1 MTTLWQLL
9 LLALLQNP
17 TDTSDKASAARD
29 FEMPDAVVE
38 IVPLDEL
45 AKRVSD
51 KQYVP
56 VPLNQV
62 AELIREDRAEAPASL
77 PRIREARY
85 SATLNA
91 TRLDQAQL
99 EFETYSDST
108 TSNSGLLLLGQ
119 TSLQQLKIFDEQGP
133 IELGS
138 DSSRRLFL
146 LEPGFPGKLTGTW
159 TSDGLVAGDVV
170 TFRLEL
176 PAATTSRFEL
186 LTKPGIVVSSAS
198 SLVLGPE
205 TVPAT
210 PETSELKSWTI
221 LPGDTTRLN
230 FNCREQKPL
239 HSMTPMPLMFFN
251 AAHELTGDILKSRW
265 TIGLPPELNGRSR
278 LTARVSNR
286 VRIADVM
293 LEDRR
298 PVEWQVT
305 EENGQQTLSLLLPE
319 ASDSATLNVSAASV
333 LPQTESWDLPMLSL
347 SHWFSSDDSLRGPI
361 LVPIGQISVVLP
373 RSVYLDEWTLVGIQ
387 ERDIVTKLD
396 QSRDYQLIQFQQE
409 ASAIARTSSSE
420 PRLSDSVVTLVEP
433 AGRLATVRC
442 LVNVACEGEGASVV
456 ELQWPISQ
464 GWQVIAA
471 RYASNSRSLFFEF
484 PQSAPEAATSPLTL
498 HLPESLE
505 PGASRVV
512 EIQLRQS
519 DAIDARTINLPLGE
533 NKLIERT
540 NSVVVFP
547 PALTLSTELQRRWSA
562 GRRPLTLEEVRKT
575 TAWLPESKLTNVGGG
590 SAAKFFAAGG
600 AESTPLARSE
610 VAETSNQQ
618 VIELEHAVRIVEG
631 QIVETS
637 RIVLPANH
645 EFGESLTLQMP
656 SQAANSSRWS
666 LDGEPIPARRGDL
679 SGNASP
685 ADHQQTADQND
696 HDSNW
701 EQWTISLVG
710 RRSSIPSILRCESRQ
725 PASQEII
732 ATIPVPKSDLAI
744 EGTLRLFSSEEGQLT
759 VTDLIPA
766 AAENP
771 IDATQDNPSTNWK
784 LPTSPKIVPLVLKH
798 NPGIQFG
805 QTIDVHMLHMI
816 DEHSGGLNQQ
826 VLAVA
831 NVSRSA
837 GRDSLPLALPT
848 AIRPLVLVNGHRV
861 QLQTTAAGFSI
872 PLPVSSVDC
881 QVVLT
886 WNEPGDKAD
895 DVTGKRELPRLF
907 LRELSVP
914 QCTHH
919 LLVNRQLELR
929 APGAEFAATVSTD
942 VMRILDRLM
951 TVAESSDGTSRR
963 VPVADMPAEIR
974 SFISRWQLA
983 TTQNWDE
990 RTIIDSVQSGLPIVV
1005 QVTQL
1010 RRRTA
1015 ISAGMIL
1022 LLVACCIFFRNKVME
1037 YRVGVSLVACGLL
1050 GVSVL
1055 MPTSI
1060 AEAMITGAFWGLLA
1074 GLTFVTATRWQ
1085 WLRTISI
1092 EPLVRLSMVAWLLT
1106 LPADFSAAQE
1116 SARSGILPQGET
1128 MVTAK
1133 ALLVGAAADAAEND
1147 PDVLLPETPLPD
1159 SDIAYVKAPVFEKWQ
1174 KKHAAER
1181 AALPAAVVKSLQM
1194 EIVAESVESIEL
1206 IQKMEVAAV
1215 SGDKQCHIR
1224 VPLSGSRL
1232 VMCTINGEKV
1242 FPVPDGPDAILIP
1255 VPASSLLPTR
1265 SLSGADD
1272 GKDKSNST
1280 TAVDAWPL
1288 AAFTVHQIEC
1298 RLRPVITRQTS
1309 GLQFLLPALPCPFVE
1324 IKLTAPD
1331 GLFTGVRAQTAAGV
1345 VQWKPTEGAIQFNGL
1360 AMSEG
1365 IDIRLFQTNLD
1376 KGSPQLATVETL
1388 TIAEVVAEQPMLSCI
1403 CRFTRWNP
1411 LTPEVR
1417 YMVPQGYQLISASS
1431 VNSGDLLW
1439 SVQDRVAT
1447 ILLPNAIGSEFIL
1460 SLQLKSD
1467 VASPLHQRRIPIA
1480 ELGQFSDCVPSP
1492 NLVLAARVNPVFS
1505 VLPIEGNQITTL
1517 AFSDIQPSW
1526 GQWLQRS
1533 DSVFSVPSG
1542 TPECIVHL
1550 TARKSLNEIKIKQN
1564 FALRNQRIDWTCQID
1579 IETLVLP
1586 VFRHRLMVNS
1596 DIEITDVQ
1604 VNAGESNRK
1613 ASWHRRGDRLVVQ
1626 LKEGTIG
1633 RHILKISG
1641 RQLVRPDD
1649 TQIALHSPHVH
1660 DAHVLESIMELT
1672 DLEGLGMEFE
1682 KLGTAVPT
1690 NKRIA
1695 TSDPLQPGTPVV
1707 LQILNEADPVVLRRL
1722 RPVKPVGSIAVLRS
1736 ADQVAIIVHL
1746 SQWAGSL
1753 GPLAMKFPEDSAFL
1767 TEPMVIVDHRQ
1778 LPLIRNA
1785 NEFTAGPDVIPE
1797 LFNQPDF
1804 AIVWSVAI
1812 PESQRG
1818 DKAVTFGWPE
1828 ISDRIMWTE
1837 RLMIPLENTTNASNT
1852 AANAT
1857 IPPWL
1862 KDFSAIAFGND
1873 LATLKRPV
1881 LRQAFELPDPGK
1893 QLTVPVDSTIEEKK
1907 TETARPLFAV
1917 SNSTLWSNPNQS
1929 AVGQTTLAV
1938 FTPVT
1943 PGRCTIAI
1951 PRGTVVTELETTE
1964 AIRWEDTAR
1973 ERVTVEL
1980 TKPVTIIRVRW
1991 MSTRARNGFASTTL
2005 EFAVPFPVECETEC
2019 SLILAS
2025 SEGERPQF
2033 LGDVVTV
2040 PETEL
2045 EATLLAELS
2054 TGLRRAQPDV
2064 SEAATTQ
2071 EPLLDAAELA
2081 AQLARHRTEFLS
2093 GFIGNSR
2100 SFVAKAICLPTDN
2113 SRIQVFI
2120 RKRLQWQT
2128 LISIAAGFL
2137 AVAGAVFG
2145 QTMRSAVSESTTR
2158 IATQSS
2164 SFQRSGSKS
2173 QTNANGQLPTGESAI
2188 SNTTRPPQN

>member
-1 MTTLWQLL
+1 MITLWQLL

-17 TDTSDKASAARD
+17 TDTSDNASAARD
-29 FEMPDAVVE
+29 VEMPNAVVE

-51 KQYVP
+51 KNYVP
-56 VPLNQV
+56 VPRSHIS
-62 AELIREDRAEAPASL
+62 ELLRDDQRDAPASL

-99 EFETYSDST
+99 EFETYPEPNSPDS
-108 TSNSGLLLLGQ
+108 GPLLLGQ
-119 TSLQQLKIFDEQGP
+119 TSLQQLKISDEQGL

-146 LEPGFPGKLTGTW
+146 LKPGIPGKLTGTW
-159 TSDGLVAGDVV
+159 TSEGLVAGDVV

-176 PAATTSRFEL
+176 PAATTSRLEL
-186 LTKPGIVVSSAS
+186 LTKPGIVVSSVS
-198 SLVLGPE
+198 SLVLGPK

-210 PETSELKSWTI
+210 TETGELKSWTI

-239 HSMTPMPLMFFN
+239 RSMDPMPLMFFN

-265 TIGLPPELNGRSR
+265 TIGLPSELNGRSR
-278 LTARVSNR
+278 LTARISNR
-286 VRIADVM
+286 VRVADVI
-293 LEDRR
+293 LEDKR
-298 PVEWQVT
+298 PVEWQTTV
-305 EENGQQTLSLLLPE
+305 ENGQQLLRMLLPE
-319 ASDSATLNVSAASV
+319 SADSATLNVSAASV

-347 SHWFSSDDSLRGPI
+347 SQWFSPNDALRGPI

-396 QSRDYQLIQFQQE
+396 QSRDYQLIQFQPE

-442 LVNVACEGEGASVV
+442 LVNVTCEGEGVSVV

-484 PQSAPEAATSPLTL
+484 PQSDQEAAASPLTL

-512 EIQLRQS
+512 EIQFRQS
-519 DAIDARTINLPLGE
+519 DATDARKINLPIGL
-533 NKLIERT
+533 NQFIERT

-575 TAWLPESKLTNVGGG
+575 AAWLPESKLTNVGG
-590 SAAKFFAAGG
+590 STAKFFAGGG
-600 AESTPLARSE
+600 AESKPLTNSE
-610 VAETSNQQ
+610 VADSSSQQ
-618 VIELEHAVRIVEG
+618 IIKLEHAVRIVEG
-631 QIVETS
+631 QLVETS
-637 RIVLPANH
+637 RIVLPADH
-645 EFGESLTLQMP
+645 EFGESLTLLMP
-656 SQAANSSRWS
+656 SQAANNSRWS
-666 LDGEPIPARRGDL
+666 LDGEPIPARRGNL
-679 SGNASP
+679 HGNAST
-685 ADHQQTADQND
+685 ADHQQSADQD
-696 HDSNW
+696 GYDSNW
-701 EQWTISLVG
+701 EQWTFSLAG
-710 RRSSIPSILRCESRQ
+710 RRSSTPSILRCESRQ
-725 PASQEII
+725 PASQKIV

-744 EGTLRLFSSEEGQLT
+744 EGTLRLFSSDEGQLT
-759 VTDLIPA
+759 VTELTPA

-771 IDATQDNPSTNWK
+771 IDSAPDNPSTNWK
-784 LPTSPKIVPLVLKH
+784 LPTSPKIVPLILKH
-798 NPGIQFG
+798 NPSIQFG

-816 DEHSGGLNQQ
+816 DEHWGGLNQQ

-837 GRDSLPLALPT
+837 GQDSLPLALP
-848 AIRPLVLVNGHRV
+848 ADIRPLVLVNGHRV
-861 QLQTTAAGFSI
+861 QLQPTSAGFSI

-895 DVTGKRELPRLF
+895 NVTGKRELPRLF

-919 LLVNRQLELR
+919 LLVNRQLEFR
-929 APGAEFAATVSTD
+929 APGAEFVATDSTD

-951 TVAESSDGTSRR
+951 MVTDSSDGTSKL
-963 VPVADMPAEIR
+963 VPVADIPAEIR

-990 RTIIDSVQSGLPIVV
+990 RTLIDSVQSGLPIVV

-1015 ISAGMIL
+1015 IAAGMIL
-1022 LLVACCIFFRNKVME
+1022 LLVACCIFFRNSIME
-1037 YRVGVSLVACGLL
+1037 YRVAVSLVACGLL
-1050 GVSVL
+1050 GLSSL

-1074 GLTFVTATRWQ
+1074 GLTVVTATQWQ
-1085 WLRTISI
+1085 WLRTISSQ
-1092 EPLVRLSMVAWLLT
+1092 PLVRLSIVASLLT
-1106 LPADFSAAQE
+1106 LPADSSAAQE
-1116 SARSGILPQGET
+1116 SAKPGIQSQGEA

-1133 ALLVGAAADAAEND
+1133 AFIAHAAKDEAEND
-1147 PDVLLPETPLPD
+1147 PDVLLPETPLPN
-1159 SDIAYVKAPVFEKWQ
+1159 SDIAYVKASVFEKWQ
-1174 KKHAAER
+1174 KKNAAER
-1181 AALPAAVVKSLQM
+1181 STLPAAVVKSLQM
-1194 EIVAESVESIEL
+1194 EIVADSIESIEL

-1215 SGDKQCHIR
+1215 SSDEQCHIR
-1224 VPLSGSRL
+1224 VPLHGSRL
-1232 VMCTINGEKV
+1232 VTCTINGENV
-1242 FPVPDGPDAILIP
+1242 FPEPDGPEAILIP

-1265 SLSGADD
+1265 SLSGVEDVED
-1272 GKDKSNST
+1272 QTIST
-1280 TAVDAWPL
+1280 TAVDAGHL
-1288 AAFTVHQIEC
+1288 AAYTVHQIEC

-1309 GLQFLLPALPCPFVE
+1309 GLQFLLPALPCPLAE

-1331 GLFTGVRAQTAAGV
+1331 SLFTGVRAQTAAGV
-1345 VQWKPTEGAIQFNGL
+1345 VQWKPTEGAIRFNGL

-1376 KGSPQLATVETL
+1376 KGSPQLATVEML
-1388 TIAEVVAEQPMLSCI
+1388 TIAEVVAEQPILSCI

-1417 YMVPQGYQLISASS
+1417 YIVPQGYQLLSASS
-1431 VNSGDLLW
+1431 VNGGDLLW
-1439 SVQDRVAT
+1439 SVRERIAT

-1460 SLQLKSD
+1460 SLQLKSE
-1467 VASPLHQRRIPIA
+1467 VASPLQHRRIPIA
-1480 ELGQFSDCVPSP
+1480 ELVQFSDCVPSQ

-1517 AFSDIQPSW
+1517 AFSDIQPAW
-1526 GQWLQRS
+1526 GQWLRRS

-1542 TPECIVHL
+1542 TLECIVHL

-1564 FALRNQRIDWTCQID
+1564 FALQNQRIDWTCQVD

-1586 VFRHRLMVNS
+1586 VFRHRLTVNS

-1613 ASWHRRGDRLVVQ
+1613 ASWHRRGNRLVIQ

-1660 DAHVLESIMELT
+1660 DAQILESIMELT
-1672 DLEGLGMEFE
+1672 VQEGLGLEFE
-1682 KLGTAVPT
+1682 KLGTAVP

-1695 TSDPLQPGTPVV
+1695 TNDPLQPGTPVT
-1707 LQILNEADPVVLRRL
+1707 LQILDEADPVVLRRL
-1722 RPVKPVGSIAVLRS
+1722 RPVQPVGSIAVLRS
-1736 ADQVAIIVHL
+1736 TDQVSFIIHL

-1753 GPLAMKFPEDSAFL
+1753 GPLAMKFPQDPVFL
-1767 TEPMVIVDHRQ
+1767 TEPTVIVDNQQ
-1778 LPLIRNA
+1778 LPLNRNA
-1785 NEFTAGPDVIPE
+1785 NEFSAGAEVIPE

-1804 AIVWSVAI
+1804 AIVWSMAI

-1818 DKAVTFGWPE
+1818 NKAVTFEWPE
-1828 ISDRIMWTE
+1828 ISDRIVWSE
-1837 RLMIPLENTTNASNT
+1837 RILISLENNYSMSNT
-1852 AANAT
+1852 AAEAT
-1857 IPPWL
+1857 IPTWL
-1862 KDFSAIAFGND
+1862 TDFSLIAIGKD

-1881 LRQAFELPDPGK
+1881 LSQAFELPDPGK
-1893 QLTVPVDSTIEEKK
+1893 QLTVPLDSTVEAK
-1907 TETARPLFAV
+1907 TETARPLYAV

-1929 AVGQTTLAV
+1929 AVGQTTLTV
-1938 FTPVT
+1938 FTTLT
-1943 PGRCTIAI
+1943 PGRCSIAI
-1951 PRGTVVTELETTE
+1951 PNGTVVTELETTE

-1991 MSTRARNGFASTTL
+1991 MSERAHNGFASTTL
-2005 EFAVPFPVECETEC
+2005 EFAVPFPVECETKR

-2033 LGDVVTV
+2033 LGDAVTV
-2040 PETEL
+2040 PEKEL

-2054 TGLRRAQPDV
+2054 TGLTRAQ
-2064 SEAATTQ
+2064 SENSAAATTQ
-2071 EPLLDAAELA
+2071 EPLPDAEELA
-2081 AQLARHRTEFLS
+2081 AQLVQHRSEFLR
-2093 GFIGNSR
+2093 GFTDNSS
-2100 SFVAKAICLPTDN
+2100 SFVAKAICLPSDN

-2145 QTMRSAVSESTTR
+2145 QTMRSAVSESKTR

-2164 SFQRSGSKS
+2164 NFQRSGSKS
-2173 QTNANGQLPTGESAI
+2173 QTNAIGPPLTDESAI

>member
-1 MTTLWQLL
+1 MITLWQLL

-17 TDTSDKASAARD
+17 IDPSDNPSAARD
-29 FEMPDAVVE
+29 AEMPDAVVE

-51 KQYVP
+51 KHYVP
-56 VPLNQV
+56 VPRNQI
-62 AELIREDRAEAPASL
+62 AELLRDDQSDAPASS
-77 PRIREARY
+77 PRIREAHY

-91 TRLDQAQL
+91 TRLDHAKL
-99 EFETYSDST
+99 KFETYPEPNSSDS
-108 TSNSGLLLLGQ
+108 GPLLLGQ

-146 LEPGFPGKLTGTW
+146 LKPGFPGKLTGTW

-176 PAATTSRFEL
+176 PAATTSGLEL
-186 LTKPGIVVSSAS
+186 LTKPDIVISSSS
-198 SLVLGPE
+198 SLVLGPK

-239 HSMTPMPLMFFN
+239 RSMNPMPLMFFN
-251 AAHELTGDILKSRW
+251 AVHELTGDILKSRW
-265 TIGLPPELNGRSR
+265 TIGLPSELNGRSR
-278 LTARVSNR
+278 LTARISNR

-298 PVEWQVT
+298 PVEWQVA

-319 ASDSATLNVSAASV
+319 AADSATLNVSAASV

-347 SHWFSSDDSLRGPI
+347 SQWLSSNYALRGPI

-373 RSVYLDEWTLVGIQ
+373 RSVFLDEWTLVGIQ

-396 QSRDYQLIQFQQE
+396 QSRDYQLIQFQPE

-442 LVNVACEGEGASVV
+442 LVNVACEGEGVSVV

-484 PQSAPEAATSPLTL
+484 PQSDPGAPTSPLTL

-512 EIQLRQS
+512 EIQFRQS
-519 DAIDARTINLPLGE
+519 DAIDASTINLPLGE
-533 NKLIERT
+533 NQLIERT

-562 GRRPLTLEEVRKT
+562 GRRALTLDEVRKT

-590 SAAKFFAAGG
+590 SSAKFFAAGR
-600 AESTPLARSE
+600 AESKPLTRSE
-610 VAETSNQQ
+610 AADSSSQQ
-618 VIELEHAVRIVEG
+618 VIVLEHAVRIVEG

-645 EFGESLTLQMP
+645 DFGESLTLHMP
-656 SQAANSSRWS
+656 SEAATNSRWS
-666 LDGEPIPARRGDL
+666 LDGEPVPARRGDL

-685 ADHQQTADQND
+685 ADQQQSADQNGN
-696 HDSNW
+696 DSNW
-701 EQWTISLVG
+701 EQWTISLAG

-725 PASQEII
+725 PASQEIF
-732 ATIPVPKSDLAI
+732 ATIPVPTSDLAI
-744 EGTLRLFSSEEGQLT
+744 EGTLRLFSSDEGQMT

-771 IDATQDNPSTNWK
+771 IDAAQDNPSTNWK
-784 LPTSPKIVPLVLKH
+784 LPAPPKIVPLVLKH

-816 DEHSGGLNQQ
+816 DEHWGGLDQQ

-837 GRDSLPLALPT
+837 GQDSLPLALP
-848 AIRPLVLVNGHRV
+848 ADIRPLVLVNGHRV
-861 QLQTTAAGFSI
+861 QLQATAAGFSI
-872 PLPVSSVDC
+872 PLPVSSADC

-886 WNEPGDKAD
+886 WNEPGDEAD
-895 DVTGKRELPRLF
+895 NVTGKRELPRLF

-919 LLVNRQLELR
+919 LLVNRQLEFR
-929 APGAEFAATVSTD
+929 APEAKFAATDSTD

-951 TVAESSDGTSRR
+951 IVKESSDGTSKL

-983 TTQNWDE
+983 TIQNWDE
-990 RTIIDSVQSGLPIVV
+990 RTLIDSVRSGLPIVV

-1015 ISAGMIL
+1015 IASGMIL
-1022 LLVACCIFFRNKVME
+1022 LMAACCIFFRNKMME
-1037 YRVGVSLVACGLL
+1037 YRVGLSFVACGLL
-1050 GVSVL
+1050 GVSFL
-1055 MPTSI
+1055 IPTSI
-1060 AEAMITGAFWGLLA
+1060 AEAIITGAFWGLLA
-1074 GLTFVTATRWQ
+1074 GLTVVTATRWQ

-1092 EPLVRLSMVAWLLT
+1092 QPLVRLSMVAWFLT
-1106 LPADFSAAQE
+1106 QPADFSDAQE
-1116 SARSGILPQGET
+1116 SARPGILPQGET

-1133 ALLVGAAADAAEND
+1133 VLFAGTATDEVDND
-1147 PDVLLPETPLPD
+1147 PDVLLPETPVPN
-1159 SDIAYVKAPVFEKWQ
+1159 SDIAYVKASVFEKWQ

-1181 AALPAAVVKSLQM
+1181 SALPAAVVKSLQM
-1194 EIVAESVESIEL
+1194 EIVAESIESIEL

-1215 SGDKQCHIR
+1215 SGDEHCHIR
-1224 VPLSGSRL
+1224 VPLHGSRL
-1232 VMCTINGEKV
+1232 VMCTINGKNV
-1242 FPVPDGPDAILIP
+1242 FPEPDGPDAILIP

-1272 GKDKSNST
+1272 GLEKVSST
-1280 TAVDAWPL
+1280 TAVDAGPL

-1298 RLRPVITRQTS
+1298 RLRPVITHQTS
-1309 GLQFLLPALPCPFVE
+1309 GLQFLLPALPCPLAE

-1331 GLFTGVRAQTAAGV
+1331 SLFTGVRAQTAAGV
-1345 VQWKPTEGAIQFNGL
+1345 LQWKPTAGALRFNGL

-1376 KGSPQLATVETL
+1376 KGSHQLAIVENL
-1388 TIAEVVAEQPMLSCI
+1388 TIAEIVAEQPMLSCI

-1417 YMVPQGYQLISASS
+1417 YIVPQGYQLVTASS
-1431 VNSGDLLW
+1431 VNGGDLLW
-1439 SVQDRVAT
+1439 SVQDRIAT
-1447 ILLPNAIGSEFIL
+1447 ILLPNAMGSEFIL

-1467 VASPLHQRRIPIA
+1467 VASSLQQRRIPIA
-1480 ELGQFSDCVPSP
+1480 ELVQFSDCVVSP
-1492 NLVLAARVNPVFS
+1492 HLVLAARVNPVFS

-1526 GQWLQRS
+1526 GQWLRRS

-1542 TPECIVHL
+1542 TPECIVQL

-1564 FALRNQRIDWTCQID
+1564 FALQNQRIDWTCQVD

-1586 VFRHRLMVNS
+1586 VFRHRLTVNS
-1596 DIEITDVQ
+1596 DIEIIDVQ

-1660 DAHVLESIMELT
+1660 DAQILESIMELT
-1672 DLEGLGMEFE
+1672 DQEGLGLEFE
-1682 KLGTAVPT
+1682 KLGTAVP

-1695 TSDPLQPGTPVV
+1695 TNDALQPGTPIM
-1707 LQILNEADPVVLRRL
+1707 LQILDEADPVVLRRL
-1722 RPVKPVGSIAVLRS
+1722 RPVQPVGSIAVLRS
-1736 ADQVAIIVHL
+1736 ADQVAFIIHL

-1753 GPLAMKFPEDSAFL
+1753 GPLAMKFPEEPVFL
-1767 TEPMVIVDHRQ
+1767 AEPTVIVDNRQ

-1785 NEFTAGPDVIPE
+1785 NEFSVGTDVIPE

-1804 AIVWSVAI
+1804 AIAWSMAI

-1818 DKAVTFGWPE
+1818 NKAVMFDWPE
-1828 ISDRIMWTE
+1828 ISDRIVWNE
-1837 RLMIPLENTTNASNT
+1837 RLLIPLENTSSISNSS
-1852 AANAT
+1852 ANAT
-1857 IPPWL
+1857 IPAWL
-1862 KDFSAIAFGND
+1862 KDFSAIAFGKD
-1873 LATLKRPV
+1873 LATLKRSV
-1881 LRQAFELPDPGK
+1881 ISQAFELPDPGK
-1893 QLTVPVDSTIEEKK
+1893 QLTVPLDSILEAKK
-1907 TETARPLFAV
+1907 SETARPLFAV

-1929 AVGQTTLAV
+1929 AVGQTTLTV
-1938 FTPVT
+1938 FTPLT
-1943 PGRCTIAI
+1943 PGRCSIAI
-1951 PRGTVVTELETTE
+1951 PHGTVVTELETSE

-1973 ERVTVEL
+1973 EQVTVEL
-1980 TKPVTIIRVRW
+1980 TKPVTVIRVRW
-1991 MSTRARNGFASTTL
+1991 MSERARNGFASTTL
-2005 EFAVPFPVECETEC
+2005 EFAVPFPVECETKR
-2019 SLILAS
+2019 SVILAS

-2040 PETEL
+2040 AEKEL
-2045 EATLLAELS
+2045 EVKLLAELT
-2054 TGLRRAQPDV
+2054 TGLTRAQSDN
-2064 SEAATTQ
+2064 STAATTQ
-2071 EPLLDAAELA
+2071 EPLPDATKLA
-2081 AQLARHRTEFLS
+2081 SQVVQHRSEFLR
-2093 GFIGNSR
+2093 GFTGNSS

-2128 LISIAAGFL
+2128 LFSIAAGFL

-2145 QTMRSAVSESTTR
+2145 QTMRSGVSESITR

-2164 SFQRSGSKS
+2164 NFQGSGSKS
-2173 QTNANGQLPTGESAI
+2173 QTNANGLPLKAESAI

>member
-1 MTTLWQLL
+1 MITLWQLL

-17 TDTSDKASAARD
+17 TEASDNVSAARD
-29 FEMPDAVVE
+29 VERNNVVVE
-38 IVPLDEL
+38 IVPMDEL

-51 KQYVP
+51 KNYVP
-56 VPLNQV
+56 VPRSYISEMLRDDQ
-62 AELIREDRAEAPASL
+62 RDAPASL

-91 TRLDQAQL
+91 TRLDQAHL
-99 EFETYSDST
+99 EFETYPEPNSH
-108 TSNSGLLLLGQ
+108 NSGPLLLGQ
-119 TSLQQLKIFDEQGP
+119 TSLQQLKISDEQGS

-138 DSSRRLFL
+138 DSGRRLFL
-146 LEPGFPGKLTGTW
+146 LKPGFPGKLTGTW
-159 TSDGLVAGDVV
+159 NSNGLVAGDVV

-176 PAATTSRFEL
+176 PAATTSRLEL
-186 LTKPGIVVSSAS
+186 LTKPGIVVSSLS
-198 SLVLGPE
+198 SLVLGPQ

-210 PETSELKSWTI
+210 PETSELRSWTI

-239 HSMTPMPLMFFN
+239 RSMDPMSLMFFN

-265 TIGLPPELNGRSR
+265 TIGLPSELNGRSR
-278 LTARVSNR
+278 LTARISNR
-286 VRIADVM
+286 VRVADVI
-293 LEDRR
+293 LEDKR

-305 EENGQQTLSLLLPE
+305 VENGQQLLHMLLPE
-319 ASDSATLNVSAASV
+319 SADSATLNVSAASV

-347 SHWFSSDDSLRGPI
+347 SQWFSPNDELRGPI

-396 QSRDYQLIQFQQE
+396 QSRDYQLIQFQPE
-409 ASAIARTSSSE
+409 ASVIARTSTSQ

-442 LVNVACEGEGASVV
+442 LVNVTCEGEGASVV

-471 RYASNSRSLFFEF
+471 RYASNSRALFFEY
-484 PQSAPEAATSPLTL
+484 PQSDQETAISPLTL

-512 EIQLRQS
+512 EIQFRQS
-519 DAIDARTINLPLGE
+519 DATDVRTINLPLGE
-533 NKLIERT
+533 NLHIERT
-540 NSVVVFP
+540 NSIVVFP

-562 GRRPLTLEEVRKT
+562 GRRSLTLEEVRNT
-575 TAWLPESKLTNVGGG
+575 TAWLPELKLINVGGG
-590 SAAKFFAAGG
+590 STAKFFTAGG
-600 AESTPLARSE
+600 AESTPLPKSE
-610 VAETSNQQ
+610 VVDSSNQQ
-618 VIELEHAVRIVEG
+618 AVELEHAVRIVEG

-637 RIVLPANH
+637 RIVLPEDH
-645 EFGESLTLQMP
+645 EFGESLTLLMP
-656 SQAANSSRWS
+656 SHAANNSRWS
-666 LDGEPIPARRGDL
+666 LDGEPIPARR
-679 SGNASP
+679 SGLPGQTLP
-685 ADHQQTADQND
+685 ADLQESADQD
-696 HDSNW
+696 GHDSKW
-701 EQWTISLVG
+701 ERWVISLAG

-725 PASQEII
+725 TAGQEIT
-732 ATIPVPKSDLAI
+732 ATIPIPATNLPI
-744 EGTLRLFSSEEGQLT
+744 EGTLRLFSSDEGQLT
-759 VTDLIPA
+759 VTELTPV

-771 IDATQDNPSTNWK
+771 IDSTLDHPSTNWK
-784 LPTSPKIVPLVLKH
+784 LPTTPTIVPLVLKH
-798 NPGIQFG
+798 NPSIQFG

-816 DEHSGGLNQQ
+816 DEHWGGLNQQ

-837 GRDSLPLALPT
+837 GQDTLPLALP
-848 AIRPLVLVNGHRV
+848 ADIRPLVLVNGHRV
-861 QLQTTAAGFSI
+861 QLQTTPTGFSI

-881 QVVLT
+881 QVLLT
-886 WNEPGDKAD
+886 WNEPADKAD

-919 LLVNRQLELR
+919 LLVSRQLEFR
-929 APGAEFAATVSTD
+929 APGAAFAATDSTD

-951 TVAESSDGTSRR
+951 RAAESSDGTSQF

-983 TTQNWDE
+983 TIQNWDE
-990 RTIIDSVQSGLPIVV
+990 RTLIDSVQSEFPIVV

-1015 ISAGMIL
+1015 IAAGMAL
-1022 LLVACCIFFRNKVME
+1022 LLVACCIVFRNIVME
-1037 YRVGVSLVACGLL
+1037 YRVAVSLAACGLL
-1050 GVSVL
+1050 GVSFL
-1055 MPTSI
+1055 LPTSI

-1074 GLTFVTATRWQ
+1074 GLTFVTVTRWP
-1085 WLRTISI
+1085 WLRSMSSQSW
-1092 EPLVRLSMVAWLLT
+1092 VRPSVVVLLLSLF
-1106 LPADFSAAQE
+1106 ADPVAAQE
-1116 SARSGILPQGET
+1116 STGSGHQPQG
-1128 MVTAK
+1128 VTLG
-1133 ALLVGAAADAAEND
+1133 ALGAISAEATQDHAGNDA
-1147 PDVLLPETPLPD
+1147 DVLLPETPLPD
-1159 SDIAYVKAPVFEKWQ
+1159 SDIAYVKKSTFEKWQ

-1181 AALPAAVVKSLQM
+1181 SALPTAVVKSLQM

-1215 SGDKQCHIR
+1215 SGEEQCQIR
-1224 VPLSGSRL
+1224 VPLHGSRL
-1232 VMCTINGEKV
+1232 VMCSIDGETV
-1242 FPVPDGPDAILIP
+1242 FPTPDGPGAILIS

-1265 SLSGADD
+1265 SLSGVAND
-1272 GKDKSNST
+1272 GKDNTSST
-1280 TAVDAWPL
+1280 TAVDAGPL

-1309 GLQFLLPALPCPFVE
+1309 GLQFVLPALPCPLAE

-1345 VQWKPTEGAIQFNGL
+1345 VQWKPTDDATQFNGL

-1365 IDIRLFQTNLD
+1365 IDIRLFQTNID
-1376 KGSPQLATVETL
+1376 KGSPQLASVEML

-1417 YMVPQGYQLISASS
+1417 YIVPQGYQLVSASS
-1431 VNSGDLLW
+1431 VNGGDLLW
-1439 SVQDRVAT
+1439 SVRDRVAT
-1447 ILLPNAIGSEFIL
+1447 ILLPNAIGKEFIL
-1460 SLQLKSD
+1460 SLQLKSA
-1467 VASPLHQRRIPIA
+1467 VASPLQQRRIPIA
-1480 ELGQFSDCVPSP
+1480 ELVQFPDCVPSP

-1505 VLPIEGNQITTL
+1505 VLPIEGNQVTTL
-1517 AFSDIQPSW
+1517 VFSDAQPSW
-1526 GQWLQRS
+1526 GQWLRRS

-1542 TPECIVHL
+1542 TPECLIHL

-1564 FALRNQRIDWTCQID
+1564 FALHNQRIDWTCQID

-1586 VFRHRLMVNS
+1586 VFRHRLTVNS
-1596 DIEITDVQ
+1596 AIEITDVQ

-1613 ASWHRRGDRLVVQ
+1613 DSWHRRGDRLVVQ
-1626 LKEGTIG
+1626 LKEGTTG

-1641 RQLVRPDD
+1641 RQLLRPDD
-1649 TQIALHSPHVH
+1649 TQIFLHSPHVH
-1660 DAHVLESIMELT
+1660 DAQILESTMELT
-1672 DLEGLGMEFE
+1672 DQDGLGLEFE
-1682 KLGTAVPT
+1682 KLGTAVP

-1695 TSDPLQPGTPVV
+1695 TNDPLQPGTPIM
-1707 LQILNEADPVVLRRL
+1707 LQILDEADPVVLRRL
-1722 RPVKPVGSIAVLRS
+1722 RPVEPVGSIAVLRS
-1736 ADQVAIIVHL
+1736 ADQAAFIIHL

-1753 GPLAMKFPEDSAFL
+1753 GPLAMKFPEDPVFL
-1767 TEPMVIVDHRQ
+1767 TEPNVIVDNRQ
-1778 LPLIRNA
+1778 LPLFRNA
-1785 NEFTAGPDVIPE
+1785 NEFSAGPDVIPE

-1804 AIVWSVAI
+1804 TIVWSMAI

-1818 DKAVTFGWPE
+1818 EKAITFGWPE
-1828 ISDRIMWTE
+1828 ISDRIVWNE
-1837 RLMIPLENTTNASNT
+1837 RLLIPLENTSRMSNT
-1852 AANAT
+1852 AADEI
-1857 IPPWL
+1857 IPAWL
-1862 KDFSAIAFGND
+1862 RDSSAKAFGKD
-1873 LATLKRPV
+1873 LTTLKRPV
-1881 LRQAFELPDPGK
+1881 LSQVFELTDSGK
-1893 QLTVPVDSTIEEKK
+1893 QLAIPLDSAVEVTTFEA
-1907 TETARPLFAV
+1907 ARPLFAV

-1929 AVGQTTLAV
+1929 PVGQTTLTI
-1938 FTPVT
+1938 FTPQT
-1943 PGRCTIAI
+1943 PGRCSIAI
-1951 PRGTVVTELETTE
+1951 PAGTVVTELHTTE
-1964 AIRWEDTAR
+1964 AIRWEDAAR

-1980 TKPVTIIRVRW
+1980 TKPVTVIRVRW
-1991 MSTRARNGFASTTL
+1991 MSERARNGFASTTL
-2005 EFAVPFPVECETEC
+2005 EFAVPFPVECETKR
-2019 SLILAS
+2019 SLTLAS

-2033 LGDVVTV
+2033 LGDIAAI
-2040 PETEL
+2040 PEKEL

-2054 TGLRRAQPDV
+2054 TGLTRAQPEN
-2064 SEAATTQ
+2064 STASTTQ
-2071 EPLLDAAELA
+2071 EPPPDAAELS
-2081 AQLARHRTEFLS
+2081 AQLAEHRSEFLR
-2093 GFIGNSR
+2093 GFTGDSQP
-2100 SFVAKAICLPTDN
+2100 FVAKASCQPTDN

-2137 AVAGAVFG
+2137 AVAGAAFG
-2145 QTMRSAVSESTTR
+2145 QTMRSSVSEPTTR

-2164 SFQRSGSKS
+2164 NSQRSGSKS
-2173 QTNANGQLPTGESAI
+2173 QTNANGPPPTGESAI
-2188 SNTTRPPQN
+2188 SGTTHPPQN

>member
-9 LLALLQNP
+9 FVALLQTP
-17 TDTSDKASAARD
+17 TETSDDAGDARE
-29 FEMPDAVVE
+29 FEVPDAVVE
-38 IVPLDEL
+38 FVPLDEL
-45 AKRVSD
+45 GKRILD

-56 VPLNQV
+56 VPRNQV
-62 AELIREDRAEAPASL
+62 AELLREDHVDAPASL

-99 EFETYSDST
+99 EFETYPESVA
-108 TSNSGLLLLGQ
+108 SNSGPLLLGQ

-146 LEPGFPGKLTGTW
+146 LKPGFPGKLSGTW

-176 PAATTSRFEL
+176 PTATTSRLEL
-186 LTKPGIVVSSAS
+186 LTQPGFTVSSAS
-198 SLVLGPE
+198 SLVLGPKM
-205 TVPAT
+205 VPAT

-221 LPGDTTRLN
+221 IPADTTRLN
-230 FNCREQKPL
+230 FSCREQQPL
-239 HSMTPMPLMFFN
+239 RSMDLMPLMSFN

-265 TIGLPPELNGRSR
+265 TIGLPSELNGRSR
-278 LTARVSNR
+278 LTAKISNRIRVS
-286 VRIADVM
+286 DVM

-298 PVEWQVT
+298 PVEWHVAA
-305 EENGQQTLSLLLPE
+305 ENDQQTLSLLLPE
-319 ASDSATLNVSAASV
+319 AADSATLIVSAASV
-333 LPQTESWDLPMLSL
+333 LTQSESWDLPMLSF
-347 SHWFSSDDSLRGPI
+347 SQWFSSHDSLHGPI

-396 QSRDYQLIQFQQE
+396 QSRDYQLIQFQLE

-442 LVNVACEGEGASVV
+442 MVNVACEGEGASVV
-456 ELQWPISQ
+456 ELHWPISQ

-484 PQSAPEAATSPLTL
+484 PQSEPEAATSPLTL

-505 PGASRVV
+505 PGASRVI

-519 DAIDARTINLPLGE
+519 DAVDFQTINLPLGE
-533 NKLIERT
+533 NRLIQRT

-562 GRRPLTLEEVRKT
+562 GRRPLTLEEVRTT

-590 SAAKFFAAGG
+590 STAKFFDVGG
-600 AESTPLARSE
+600 AESRPLISPDT
-610 VAETSNQQ
+610 AESSRQQ
-618 VIELEHAVRIVEG
+618 NIELEHAVRIVEG

-645 EFGESLTLQMP
+645 EFGESLTFQMP
-656 SQAANSSRWS
+656 SQAASGSRWS
-666 LDGEPIPARRGDL
+666 LDGEPVTARRDEL
-679 SGNASP
+679 SINASP
-685 ADHQQTADQND
+685 SDNKLTEDPNN
-696 HDSNW
+696 SNW

-710 RRSSIPSILRCESRQ
+710 RRPSTACIFRCESRQ
-725 PASQEII
+725 QASQEII
-732 ATIPVPKSDLAI
+732 ATIPIPKSDLALQ
-744 EGTLRLFSSEEGQLT
+744 GTLRLFSSDEGQLT
-759 VTDLIPA
+759 VTDLMPTA
-766 AAENP
+766 TENL
-771 IDATQDNPSTNWK
+771 IDATLDSPSTSWK
-784 LPTSPKIVPLVLKH
+784 LPQLPKIVPLVLKH
-798 NPGIQFG
+798 NPSIQFG

-816 DEHSGGLNQQ
+816 DEYSGGLSQQ

-831 NVSRSA
+831 NVSRSV
-837 GRDSLPLALPT
+837 GQDSLPLALP
-848 AIRPLVLVNGHRV
+848 AEIRPLVLVNGRRV

-886 WNEPGDKAD
+886 WHEPANKAD
-895 DVTGKRELPRLF
+895 NVTGKQELPRLF

-919 LLVNRQLELR
+919 LLVNRELEFR
-929 APGAEFAATVSTD
+929 APGAEFAATDSAD

-951 TVAESSDGTSRR
+951 RVAESSDGTSKR
-963 VPVADMPAEIR
+963 VPVANMPAEIR

-983 TTQNWDE
+983 TAQDWDE
-990 RTIIDSVQSGLPIVV
+990 RTLIDSVQSGLPIIV

-1015 ISAGMIL
+1015 IATGTIL
-1022 LLVACCIFFRNKVME
+1022 LLVACCILFRSKVME
-1037 YRVGVSLVACGLL
+1037 YRVGISLIACGLL
-1050 GVSVL
+1050 GVSFL
-1055 MPTSI
+1055 IPTSI
-1060 AEAMITGAFWGLLA
+1060 AEAMVSGAFWGLLT
-1074 GLTFVTATRWQ
+1074 GLTVVTVTRWQ
-1085 WLRTISI
+1085 WLRAISI
-1092 EPLVRLSMVAWLLT
+1092 KPLVRLSIVVWLL
-1106 LPADFSAAQE
+1106 ASANYGSAQE
-1116 SARSGILPQGET
+1116 SSRHDILTQGET
-1128 MVTAK
+1128 MVTAR
-1133 ALLVGAAADAAEND
+1133 ASVARQPEDEARNE
-1147 PDVLLPETPLPD
+1147 PDVLLLETPLPN
-1159 SDIAYVKAPVFEKWQ
+1159 SDIAYVKASVFEKWQ
-1174 KKHAAER
+1174 KKREAER
-1181 AALPAAVVKSLQM
+1181 STLPAAVVKSLQM
-1194 EIVAESVESIEL
+1194 EIIAESVESIEL

-1215 SGDKQCHIR
+1215 SSHEQCNIR
-1224 VPLSGSRL
+1224 IPLKGSRL
-1232 VMCTINGEKV
+1232 VMCMINGERV

-1265 SLSGADD
+1265 SLTGAVD
-1272 GKDKSNST
+1272 GKDATHST
-1280 TAVDAWPL
+1280 TAVDAGLL

-1298 RLRPVITRQTS
+1298 RMRPVITRQTS
-1309 GLQFLLPALPCPFVE
+1309 GLQFILPALPCPLAE

-1331 GLFTGVRAQTAAGV
+1331 DLFTGVRAQTAAGV
-1345 VQWKPTEGAIQFNGL
+1345 VQWKPTEGAIRFNGL

-1388 TIAEVVAEQPMLSCI
+1388 TIAEVFAEQPILSCI

-1417 YMVPQGYQLISASS
+1417 YMVPQGYQLISASN

-1439 SVQDRVAT
+1439 SVRDRVAT
-1447 ILLPNAIGSEFIL
+1447 ILLPNAVGSEFTL
-1460 SLQLKSD
+1460 SLQLKSN
-1467 VASPLHQRRIPIA
+1467 VASPLQQRRIPVA
-1480 ELGQFSDCVPSP
+1480 ELGQFYDCVPSP
-1492 NLVLAARVNPVFS
+1492 KLVLAARVNPVFS
-1505 VLPIEGNQITTL
+1505 VLPIEGNQISTL
-1517 AFSDIQPSW
+1517 AFSDIQPTW

-1542 TPECIVHL
+1542 TQECIVQL
-1550 TARKSLNEIKIKQN
+1550 TARKSLNEIRIKQN
-1564 FALRNQRIDWTCQID
+1564 FKLQNQQIDWTCQID

-1586 VFRHRLMVNS
+1586 VFRHRLKVNS

-1604 VNAGESNRK
+1604 VNSGESNRK

-1660 DAHVLESIMELT
+1660 EAQILESIMELT
-1672 DLEGLGMEFE
+1672 DEGGLGLDFE
-1682 KLGTAVPT
+1682 KLGTAVPSE
-1690 NKRIA
+1690 RIVA
-1695 TSDPLQPGTPVV
+1695 NDPLEPGTPVL
-1707 LQILNEADPVVLRRL
+1707 LQILDEADPVVLRRM
-1722 RPVKPVGSIAVLRS
+1722 RPVQPMGSVAVLRS
-1736 ADQVAIIVHL
+1736 TDQVATIIHL

-1753 GPLAMKFPEDSAFL
+1753 GPLAMRFPEDSAFL
-1767 TEPMVIVDHRQ
+1767 TEPMVIVDRRQ
-1778 LPLIRNA
+1778 LPLIRNG
-1785 NEFTAGPDVIPE
+1785 NEFSAGPDVVPE

-1804 AIVWSVAI
+1804 SIVWSMQI

-1818 DKAVTFGWPE
+1818 DKAFTFGWPE
-1828 ISDRIMWTE
+1828 ISDRIDWNE
-1837 RLMIPLENTTNASNT
+1837 RLLIPLENVAGIPSTTAS
-1852 AANAT
+1852 AA
-1857 IPPWL
+1857 IPTWL
-1862 KDFSAIAFGND
+1862 KDCSTIAFGRD
-1873 LATLKRPV
+1873 LSSLKRPI
-1881 LRQAFELPDPGK
+1881 LSQAFELPDPGK
-1893 QLTVPVDSTIEEKK
+1893 KMTVPTDSTAEAKG
-1907 TETARPLFAV
+1907 TQTARPLFAV
-1917 SNSTLWSNPNQS
+1917 SNSVLWSNPGQS

-1938 FTPVT
+1938 FNPAS
-1943 PGRCTIAI
+1943 PGRCSIAI
-1951 PRGTVVTELETTE
+1951 PRGTVVTELETAE
-1964 AIRWEDTAR
+1964 AIRWEDSAR

-1980 TKPVTIIRVRW
+1980 TKPVTIIHVHW
-1991 MSTRARNGFASTTL
+1991 MSERATNGFAATTL
-2005 EFAVPFPVECETEC
+2005 QFAVPFPVECETQR

-2040 PETEL
+2040 SEKEL
-2045 EATLLAELS
+2045 EAKLLEELS
-2054 TGLRRAQPDV
+2054 YGLTRASFDV
-2064 SEAATTQ
+2064 SPAIPTQ

-2081 AQLARHRTEFLS
+2081 DQLARHRTDFIN
-2093 GFIGNSR
+2093 GFKGKSR
-2100 SFVAKAICLPTDN
+2100 LFVAKAACLPTDN

-2128 LISIAAGFL
+2128 LIAIAAGFL
-2137 AVAGAVFG
+2137 AVTGAVFG
-2145 QTMRSAVSESTTR
+2145 QTMRSTVSESTTR
-2158 IATQSS
+2158 IATLSS
-2164 SFQRSGSKS
+2164 NTQQSGSKS
-2173 QTNANGQLPTGESAI
+2173 QTSANGPPPTGESAI
-2188 SNTTRPPQN
+2188 SNTERPRQS